1 MKLFENESALG
12 KVLPLDQVRLFSDL
26 SIPATVEVLPESVQ
40 KELIRQGEKALKQPI
55 PELPASLYREFGR
68 MGNRI
73 RFENPYFERRSLLYS
88 LLYAEAIEKQGRF
101 LDRAVDLI
109 WAILEESTWVLPAHN
124 IGQLCR
130 EFTDNVRNVDLFA
143 ATTAGLMTLAL
154 HLLGDRL
161 DEGLP
166 ENMLTRR
173 MKHEIH
179 RRVTLPVSRY
189 DLGWMDRYANN
200 WNPWIFSNTLF
211 CLTACE
217 EDLEF
222 RQALVDRILHK
233 LDNFLRRYGES
244 GGCDEGPSY
253 WGVAGGCFFDCLE
266 LIYDLTGGQLD
277 FFSLP
282 FVRRVGEYIMNMN
295 ICGPY
300 FVTFADAPHKL
311 SSYDAMIAR
320 FGHRTKSQA
329 LENFGR
335 SRMETGASSRM
346 VVNSRPSCAHTC
358 YRNFKDLLYSSL
370 TPKTDSFEHT
380 LCHYIEDVQ
389 VMTARQYPQG
399 DQGLFVAI
407 KGGNNGESHNHNDVG
422 TFVVYYNGEPFV
434 IDAGVDTYSRTTFS
448 PNRYSLWYMQS
459 SYHNLP
465 DINGVAQKDGSSFK
479 AADAVFD
486 QEKREL
492 SLELRNAYPPEA
504 GIRSFRRT
512 LRLEENSVTVT
523 DRFDLEGEGKVEE
536 HYLFQNKPD
545 LSVPGVLRVEGGPAI
560 LYDTRFSPVC
570 EEVST
575 LTTVDL
581 AEGQDPRGNM
591 AKNWGKDIL
600 YRVTLTDTAPEVT
613 EYTLTIG

>member
-1 MKLFENESALG
+1 M
-12 KVLPLDQVRLFSDL
+12 
-26 SIPATVEVLPESVQ
+26 
-40 KELIRQGEKALKQPI
+40 
-55 PELPASLYREFGR
+55 
-68 MGNRI
+68 
-73 RFENPYFERRSLLYS
+73 
-88 LLYAEAIEKQGRF
+88 
-101 LDRAVDLI
+101 
-109 WAILEESTWVLPAHN
+109 
-124 IGQLCR
+124 
-130 EFTDNVRNVDLFA
+130 
-143 ATTAGLMTLAL
+143 
-154 HLLGDRL
+154 
-161 DEGLP
+161 
-166 ENMLTRR
+166 
-173 MKHEIH
+173 
-179 RRVTLPVSRY
+179 
-189 DLGWMDRYANN
+189 
-200 WNPWIFSNTLF
+200 
-211 CLTACE
+211 
-217 EDLEF
+217 
-222 RQALVDRILHK
+222 
-233 LDNFLRRYGES
+233 
-244 GGCDEGPSY
+244 
-253 WGVAGGCFFDCLE
+253 
-266 LIYDLTGGQLD
+266 
-277 FFSLP
+277 
-282 FVRRVGEYIMNMN
+282 
-295 ICGPY
+295 
-300 FVTFADAPHKL
+300 
-311 SSYDAMIAR
+311 
-320 FGHRTKSQA
+320 
-329 LENFGR
+329 
-335 SRMETGASSRM
+335 
-346 VVNSRPSCAHTC
+346 
-358 YRNFKDLLYSSL
+358 
-370 TPKTDSFEHT
+370 
-380 LCHYIEDVQ
+380 
-389 VMTARQYPQG
+389 
-399 DQGLFVAI
+399 AI

-448 PNRYSLWYMQS
+448 PDRYSLWYMQS